1 MGSKVKG
8 LLCLRD
14 TGLHK
19 EPPNL
24 NLRFNIDP
32 STNPSS
38 NSELPFELMGSKVN
52 IAPETLDHLKGSSN
66 HVKFE
71 ASSTSET
78 T

>member
-24 NLRFNIDP
+24 NPRFNFNP
-32 STNPSS
+32 NTNPSS
-38 NSELPFELMGSKVN
+38 NPELPFESMGSKVN
-52 IAPETLDHLKGSSN
+52 IGPDTLDHLKGSSN

-71 ASSTSET
+71 ASSTIET